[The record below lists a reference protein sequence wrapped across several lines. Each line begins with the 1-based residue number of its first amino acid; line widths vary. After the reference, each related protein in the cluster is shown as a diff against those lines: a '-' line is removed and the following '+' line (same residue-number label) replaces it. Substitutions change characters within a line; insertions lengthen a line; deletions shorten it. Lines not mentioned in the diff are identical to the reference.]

1 MLRLSIFEQALA
13 CYRRVRSADHPNIA
27 NAMLNIANCYVALG
41 RHAEALDL
49 NEQVFAGKT

>member
-13 CYRRVRSADHPNIA
+13 CYRRVHSADHPNTA

-41 RHAEALDL
+41 RHAETLDL